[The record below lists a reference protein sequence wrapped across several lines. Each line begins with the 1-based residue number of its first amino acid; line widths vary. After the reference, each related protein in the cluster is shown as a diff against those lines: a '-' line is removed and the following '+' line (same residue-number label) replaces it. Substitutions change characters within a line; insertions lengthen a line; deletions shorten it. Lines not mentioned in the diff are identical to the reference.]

1 MSAEG
6 SPPTTPPVPHPMSPA
21 MAISS
26 SRPCRQC
33 GYDLRSL
40 ATDGAC
46 PECGSPIRNSLRGFL
61 LEFASPDY
69 LRSLRLGATVIEAS
83 KLASFV
89 GGFLVFLG
97 GIALAV
103 YKIING
109 QALTAF
115 SGLDAANEFADIAF
129 MLGSTV
135 GMWWLT
141 APDPGA
147 TQDEDPRA
155 RRLIRAALVASLF
168 AQALSTIAKRTPILA
183 ALGIPVTAAPTAS
196 YQNNPYA
203 ALNVLTSPGFL
214 AISLIGLLHLAAY
227 LTGYIAT
234 MIYFRSL
241 AARLKDS
248 TLDRWAKRMLWLGP
262 VLYTVGAACV
272 GLGPLAASIIYI
284 FLIDRIRARLRALE
298 RSAAA
303 NPQ

>member
-1 MSAEG
+1 MAADGPPPE
-6 SPPTTPPVPHPMSPA
+6 SPPLTS
-21 MAISS
+21 AIPS

-40 ATDGAC
+40 AADGAC

-61 LEFASPDY
+61 LEYASPDY
-69 LRSLRLGATVIEAS
+69 LRSLRHGATLVEIS
-83 KLASFV
+83 KIASFV
-89 GGFLVFLG
+89 GGFLVFFAFG
-97 GIALAV
+97 AIGI
-103 YKIING
+103 YQSIQGKI
-109 QALTAF
+109 LTAF
-115 SGLDAANEFADIAF
+115 DNLGVYSQFSEVAF

-155 RRLIRAALVASLF
+155 RRLIRAALVASLI
-168 AQALSTIAKRTPILA
+168 AHALSTIAKYTPALA
-183 ALGIPVTAAPTAS
+183 AMGIPVTAAPTAS

-203 ALNVLTSPGFL
+203 ALSVFTSPGFV
-214 AISLIGLLHLAAY
+214 AITLIGLLHLAAY

-234 MIYFRSL
+234 MVYFRTL
-241 AARLKDS
+241 AARLKDP
-248 TLDRWAKRMLWLGP
+248 TLDARAKMMLWLGP
-262 VLYTVGAACV
+262 LLYTVGAIFC

-284 FLIDRIRARLRALE
+284 YLIDRIRTKLKALE

-303 NPQ
+303 GVA